1 MRYINI
7 EVANEY
13 VKGAGVPIG
22 AAGSYS
28 DVALRIKFSGMWEGM
43 AKHITWLD
51 ANGENPT
58 IVYLTANNYDG
69 EYYSS
74 PIPAEAKAVAGT
86 ATMSIKGADSSKG
99 TLTAKAEF
107 KVLES
112 VYDPDAEEAADITP
126 TVAEQFQAELEGVM
140 DTIASAIQAA
150 SDAAA
155 SEYSAEGSAAS
166 AAASSTAAAASA
178 KEAHDYAEQASAVTG
193 MYRITDA
200 EIDEICV

>member
-1 MRYINI
+1 
-7 EVANEY
+7 
-13 VKGAGVPIG
+13 
-22 AAGSYS
+22 
-28 DVALRIKFSGMWEGM
+28 
-43 AKHITWLD
+43 
-51 ANGENPT
+51 
-58 IVYLTANNYDG
+58 
-69 EYYSS
+69 
-74 PIPAEAKAVAGT
+74 
-86 ATMSIKGADSSKG
+86 MSIKGADSSKG

>member
-69 EYYSS
+69 EYYSRQRRRQS
-74 PIPAEAKAVAGT
+74 PALRPCPSRAR
-86 ATMSIKGADSSKG
+86 
-99 TLTAKAEF
+99 
-107 KVLES
+107 
-112 VYDPDAEEAADITP
+112 
-126 TVAEQFQAELEGVM
+126 
-140 DTIASAIQAA
+140 
-150 SDAAA
+150 
-155 SEYSAEGSAAS
+155 
-166 AAASSTAAAASA
+166 TAARA
-178 KEAHDYAEQASAVTG
+178 
-193 MYRITDA
+193 R
-200 EIDEICV
+200 